1 MDIQVELFL
10 IQQIYGTLFA
20 LANKIQT
27 KGDTYF
33 EDITSRQFMIMMAI
47 IHLPE
52 EEATIINIAKKLGT
66 TKQSA
71 RHLISSI
78 ESKGYVIAI
87 PSLLDRRAVNIKITE
102 SGMKVLLQ
110 CGERSIHFLADLS
123 RNFTKEELEQ
133 LWTLL
138 KKLYQFDGE
147 RQDGFEESITI
158 QMGEEQDEMTK
169 KAMEEFATR
178 RNAQVPDPNS

>member
-1 MDIQVELFL
+1 M

-20 LANKIQT
+20 LANKIQS

-71 RHLISSI
+71 RHLLSSI
-78 ESKGYVIAI
+78 ESKGYVVAI
-87 PSLLDRRAVNIKITE
+87 PSPVDRRAVNVKITE
-102 SGMKVLLQ
+102 SGKKVLLK
-110 CGERSIHFLADLS
+110 CGGKSIHFLADLS
-123 RNFTKEELEQ
+123 GNFTKEELEQ
-133 LWTLL
+133 IWTLL

-147 RQDGFEESITI
+147 KQDGFEESISI
-158 QMGEEQDEMTK
+158 QMGDEQDEMTK
-169 KAMEEFATR
+169 KALEEFSRR
-178 RNAQVPDPNS
+178 RNAQVPESNP